1 MRLLPKSLFGRLVLV
16 LVGGLLL
23 AQLAS
28 AYINFAER
36 DQLLYRAGGMR
47 LAQQIADI
55 VKLLEP
61 LPDAERRK
69 IVSVFN
75 APPLF
80 VSLDRPPIAPE
91 AEPAGGDFQLSMFSA
106 VLRFALGEDARVALT
121 RVDPG
126 APAPRF
132 APGPGPGMGG
142 MMRGP
147 GGGPGGHMRGLAP
160 DLPAFTVQVRLRDGA
175 LATFDSSVEPP
186 AAASPL
192 RLVLALALLLVAVV
206 VLSLIAVRWVTG
218 PLSTLA
224 GAAEALGQDL
234 NRAPLPET
242 GPLEVRRAA
251 TAFNG
256 MQQRLSRMMSERTR
270 TLAAISHD
278 LKTPIT
284 RMRLRT
290 ELLED
295 PALRDKFEHDL
306 GEMEQMVTQALEF
319 MRDAS
324 EREPVHR
331 IDVMALLE
339 SLQADFHDA
348 HKEVEIEG
356 RVANPVPA
364 RPLALRRC
372 LSNLVEN
379 ALRYGGSARIHAEE
393 DAAGISLRV
402 IDRGPGIPAE
412 DLEKVFEPFYRGEA
426 SRSRE
431 TGGYGLG
438 LAIARNIA
446 RAHGGDL
453 TLANRA
459 EGGLEAVL
467 RLPKS

>member
-1 MRLLPKSLFGRLVLV
+1 MRLLPRSLFGRLVLV

-55 VKLLEP
+55 VKLLDP

-69 IVSVFN
+69 IVAVFN

-80 VSLDRPPIAPE
+80 VSLDRPPIAP
-91 AEPAGGDFQLSMFSA
+91 AADPGDGDFQLSMFSA
-106 VLRFALGEDARVALT
+106 MLRFALGEDVRIALT
-121 RVDPG
+121 RADP
-126 APAPRF
+126 AALAERF
-132 APGPGPGMGG
+132 RPMPGMGG
-142 MMRGP
+142 MMHGPRFGP
-147 GGGPGGHMRGLAP
+147 GTRGMGFAP
-160 DLPAFTVQVRLRDGA
+160 EAPAFTVQVPLHDGA

-186 AAASPL
+186 AAAAPL

-206 VLSLIAVRWVTG
+206 AVSLVAVRWITG

-224 GAAEALGQDL
+224 GAAEALGQDIH
-234 NRAPLPET
+234 RAPLPET
-242 GPLEVRRAA
+242 GPQGVQRAA
-251 TAFNG
+251 RAFNG
-256 MQQRLSRMMSERTR
+256 MQQRLARMISERTR

-295 PALRDKFEHDL
+295 AALRDKFEHDL

-324 EREPVHR
+324 DREPVQR
-331 IDVMALLE
+331 IDAMALLE

-348 HKEVEIEG
+348 HKPVEIEG
-356 RVANPVPA
+356 RVAAPLPA

-379 ALRYGGSARIHAEE
+379 ALRYGGSARIRVDE
-393 DAAGISLRV
+393 DAGAINLRV
-402 IDRGPGIPAE
+402 LDGGPGIPAE
-412 DLEKVFEPFYRGEA
+412 DLEKVFEPFYRGDS
-426 SRSRE
+426 SRGRD

>member
-1 MRLLPKSLFGRLVLV
+1 
-16 LVGGLLL
+16 
-23 AQLAS
+23 
-28 AYINFAER
+28 
-36 DQLLYRAGGMR
+36 
-47 LAQQIADI
+47 
-55 VKLLEP
+55 
-61 LPDAERRK
+61 
-69 IVSVFN
+69 
-75 APPLF
+75 
-80 VSLDRPPIAPE
+80 
-91 AEPAGGDFQLSMFSA
+91 
-106 VLRFALGEDARVALT
+106 
-121 RVDPG
+121 
-126 APAPRF
+126 
-132 APGPGPGMGG
+132 
-142 MMRGP
+142 
-147 GGGPGGHMRGLAP
+147 MRGLAP

-256 MQQRLSRMMSERTR
+256 MQQRLSRMISERTR

-324 EREPVHR
+324 EREPVQR

-339 SLQADFHDA
+339 SLQADIHDA
-348 HKEVEIEG
+348 HKDVAIEG
-356 RVANPVPA
+356 SVTSPIPA

-379 ALRYGGSARIHAEE
+379 ALRYGGSARIRAEE

-459 EGGLEAVL
+459 EGGLEAIL